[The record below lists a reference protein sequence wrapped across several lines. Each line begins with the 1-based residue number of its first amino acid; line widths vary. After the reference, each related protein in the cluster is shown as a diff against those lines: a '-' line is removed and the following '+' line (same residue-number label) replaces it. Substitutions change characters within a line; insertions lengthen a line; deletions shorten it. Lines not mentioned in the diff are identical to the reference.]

1 VKLVLDTD
9 ACMGYA
15 NCVIEAPELFD
26 IDEDSDKAVIL
37 EDNPDDSFRAAA
49 ERAVRVCPAVALR
62 IEDEG

>member
-1 VKLVLDTD
+1 MKLVLDTD

-26 IDEDSDKAVIL
+26 IDEESDKAIIL
-37 EDNPDDSFRAAA
+37 VENPDESFRAAA